1 MGQQQQHDKHTSA
14 NNNNNVPTGS
24 FSGGGRTLA
33 SSSTLAPQQQQS
45 TSAAAA
51 TPITPSS
58 LPAMKPEP
66 PIEQKEHVCTVQL
79 RGGNANGN
87 GGNGRRRFDV
97 TQATVGDLFAFA
109 YHALSEGQQSETTT
123 TTSSS
128 SSSFSLVTRFP
139 RRVLTTDMSKS
150 TLHDAGISQGQELF
164 MIERG

>member
-33 SSSTLAPQQQQS
+33 SSSTQAPQQQQP

-109 YHALSEGQQSETTT
+109 YHALSKGQQSETATT
-123 TTSSS
+123 ASS

>member
-51 TPITPSS
+51 TPVTPSS

-109 YHALSEGQQSETTT
+109 YHALSGGDGGGGQQEQQQSAL
-123 TTSSS
+123 
-128 SSSFSLVTRFP
+128 SFSLVTRFP

-150 TLHDAGISQGQELF
+150 TLPDAGIAQ
-164 MIERG
+164 